1 MIDQL
6 KNKFMKK
13 IKIKLILT
21 LLFTLLVYLS
31 VNKQSFAIEKLTG
44 AWFECE
50 FSGKTSKPTDD
61 CKMLDND
68 GFVFNNNIAMHISV
82 VDSQETNCK
91 KNKIGQ
97 CFHSELKYIKIR
109 KGRQDKVNF
118 KNGKLI
124 LSFLGCGQVFHL
136 KDKVDYVEANPD
148 KKKCFWAGKKV
159 FYLKK
164 YDGELIFQK

>member
-1 MIDQL
+1 
-6 KNKFMKK
+6 MKK

-21 LLFTLLVYLS
+21 LLFTLIAYLS

-91 KNKIGQ
+91 KNKI
-97 CFHSELKYIKIR
+97 
-109 KGRQDKVNF
+109 
-118 KNGKLI
+118 
-124 LSFLGCGQVFHL
+124 
-136 KDKVDYVEANPD
+136 
-148 KKKCFWAGKKV
+148 
-159 FYLKK
+159 
-164 YDGELIFQK
+164 